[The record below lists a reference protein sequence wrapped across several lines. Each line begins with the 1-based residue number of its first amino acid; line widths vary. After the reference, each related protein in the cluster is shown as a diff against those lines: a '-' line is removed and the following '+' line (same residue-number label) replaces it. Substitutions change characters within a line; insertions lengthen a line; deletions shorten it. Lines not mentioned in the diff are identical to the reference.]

1 LESLLSTSLL
11 YLTLGAFAGVMAGL
25 LGVGG
30 GLIIVPALAWIFH
43 HQHISDAVIM
53 HLAIGTSLATIV
65 VTSISSVRA
74 HQRRGAVLWPVFW
87 RLTPGIV
94 IGAWVGAAIADAL
107 PSAVL
112 SKIFA
117 VFVLAVAAQ
126 MGFGAKPAPHRE
138 LPGAMG
144 MAAVGGVIGAVST
157 IVGIGGGSLTVP
169 FLTWCNTTIRQAVA
183 TSAACGLP
191 IALAGALGFIVTGFN
206 TSSLPAWSLGYVYGP
221 ALLGITVTSMLSAPL
236 GARLAHTLPT
246 QILKR
251 VFAIFLAIIG
261 VRMLLN

>member
-1 LESLLSTSLL
+1 LIAVTETLLF
-11 YLTLGAFAGVMAGL
+11 YLALGAFAGVMAGL

-43 HQHISDAVIM
+43 LQGVAEAVIM

-74 HQRRGAVLWPVFW
+74 HHRLGAVLWPVFW

-94 IGAWVGAAIADAL
+94 AGAWLGAAIADAL
-107 PSAVL
+107 PSAALRVV
-112 SKIFA
+112 FG
-117 VFVLAVAAQ
+117 VFVLLVAAQ
-126 MGFGAKPAPHRE
+126 LGFGAKPAPHRT
-138 LPGAMG
+138 LPGAAG
-144 MAAVGGVIGAVST
+144 MFAAGGVIGLVSA

-169 FLTWCNTTIRQAVA
+169 WLTWCNTSIRNAVA

-191 IALAGALGFIVTGFN
+191 IALAGAAGFIVTGWDQAG
-206 TSSLPAWSLGYVYGP
+206 LPPWSLGYIYGP
-221 ALLGITVTSMLSAPL
+221 AMAGVAVASMLFAPL

-246 QILKR
+246 IALKR
-251 VFAIFLAIIG
+251 VFAGFLALVGIK
-261 VRMLLN
+261 MLMG